1 MRKIRAVKATGTLD
15 VNLQAMT
22 HNLLPFQDRIDSLL
36 LRLARRNDEN
46 QETDAGVTEVVH
58 LHRNLNQKQ
67 HIFAFQISPATV
79 VKLLVSIASSRI
91 RKGQF

>member
-1 MRKIRAVKATGTLD
+1 VKATGTLD

-46 QETDAGVTEVVH
+46 QETDAGVTKVLEWVD
-58 LHRNLNQKQ
+58 
-67 HIFAFQISPATV
+67 
-79 VKLLVSIASSRI
+79 SS
-91 RKGQF
+91 